1 MSGAVAAISEFSGS
15 TTLGSVIMQD
25 IELLKLLVDST
36 AKEGNKFSAVL
47 LGLLVMLTD
56 NQSSETLVSVIVRN
70 EALGLPKLL
79 KMIEE
84 ISLEKPKEIIK
95 NLPTVP
101 VGFPEFLAVHRPTL
115 RTAILERYLGI
126 SSGGDGLKYERDAL
140 LLDQQQKIR
149 ALESELED
157 AKNDLFDLSNSLKS
171 SDKQFVLRENAA
183 MKSLLRQ
190 LQKEVKVNEEEIT
203 RVRKIH
209 EMETSTLKRVI
220 EDLQAQINALLLNN
234 KQLSELH
241 ANGSHQ
247 TESQNSFGK
256 DHSDLL
262 ELLKI
267 ISERFPETQSLMGPL
282 GCVPQVALL

>member
-1 MSGAVAAISEFSGS
+1 
-15 TTLGSVIMQD
+15 
-25 IELLKLLVDST
+25 
-36 AKEGNKFSAVL
+36 
-47 LGLLVMLTD
+47 MLSD

-84 ISLEKPKEIIK
+84 ISLENPKEIIR

-101 VGFPEFLAVHRPTL
+101 VGFPEFLAVHRQAL

-183 MKSLLRQ
+183 IKSLLRQ

-209 EMETSTLKRVI
+209 EVETSTLKRVI

-234 KQLSELH
+234 KQ
-241 ANGSHQ
+241 
-247 TESQNSFGK
+247 
-256 DHSDLL
+256 
-262 ELLKI
+262 
-267 ISERFPETQSLMGPL
+267 
-282 GCVPQVALL
+282 